1 MGSAGQGALRDR
13 LPDRS
18 KLIQGWH
25 ANGAY
30 GGINLAAAMDIGA
43 ERFGDCETVFYSE
56 TRPDRATL
64 SYLHARSLR
73 LAGALYE
80 MGVRQGDVV
89 ALQIPNWIEN
99 VLAYQAAMQLGAI
112 ILPIVHIYG
121 PREVSFILRSS
132 GAKVLIMPDRWR
144 NIDYIDRLSRLDL
157 ANVEHVIIIGQDI
170 PATAMSWQAF
180 EEKGTDRFPRSTA
193 SADDPCLLVYTSGTT
208 RDPKGAMHSHN
219 SLIAANNMYTVLGRM
234 TERTVTLGAGPAG
247 HIGGVLNVFKL
258 FLTGSSTI
266 MLDSWNPMAAAELV
280 AKYGIDQCNGTPY
293 FLSTL
298 LDAAQKAGS
307 DVSSLTRYMVG
318 GASVP
323 SALIERANSMRLMAC
338 RSYGSTEV
346 CTATASHIGD
356 PLEKRAYTDGRATPG
371 SQIRIV
377 GEDGAV
383 LAPGMEG
390 EVAILT
396 PQMFL
401 GYTDPALNA
410 ECFTDDGWFLS
421 GDIGKLDEG
430 GFLTITDRKK
440 DIIIRGGEN
449 ISSKEVEDVLAT
461 HPAVFESAVTAMPD
475 AVMGE
480 KVCAFVMLRPSHG
493 ITLDEVRQHFM
504 TSGIAKPKTPERV
517 IVVDEFPRTAAGKV
531 KKFELRKYFKE
542 EVGA

>member
-1 MGSAGQGALRDR
+1 MGSAGQGVLRAG

-18 KLIQGWH
+18 KLIEGWH
-25 ANGAY
+25 ATGAY
-30 GGINLAAAMDIGA
+30 GNMNLAAAMDIGA
-43 ERFGDCETVFYSE
+43 ERFGSCETIFYSD
-56 TRPDRATL
+56 TRPDRASL
-64 SYLHARSLR
+64 SQLHARSLR

-89 ALQIPNWIEN
+89 ALQMPNWIEN
-99 VLAYQAAMQLGAI
+99 ILAYQAAMQLGAV

-121 PREVSFILRSS
+121 RKEVNFILRSS

-144 NIDYIDRLSRLDL
+144 NTDYIDRLSRLDL
-157 ANVEHVIIIGQDI
+157 ANVEHVIIIGQAVSPNTI
-170 PATAMSWQAF
+170 SWQDF
-180 EEKGTDRFPRSTA
+180 EARGTDRFPRSTA
-193 SADDPCLLVYTSGTT
+193 SSDDPCLLVYTSGTT
-208 RDPKGAMHSHN
+208 RDPKGVVHSHN
-219 SLIAANNMYTVLGRM
+219 SLIAANNMYTELGRM
-234 TERTVTLGAGPAG
+234 TEHTVTLGAGPAG

-266 MLDSWNPMAAAELV
+266 MMDSWNPVAAAELV
-280 AKYGIDQCNGTPY
+280 AKYSVDQCNGTPY

-298 LDAAQKAGS
+298 LDAAEQTGGH
-307 DVSSLTRYMVG
+307 VSTLTRYMVG

-323 SALIERANSMRLMAC
+323 SALIERANAMRLMAC

-371 SQIRIV
+371 CRIGII
-377 GEDGAV
+377 GENGAV
-383 LAPGMEG
+383 LPPGAEG

-410 ECFTDDGWFLS
+410 ESFTDDGWFLS
-421 GDIGKLDEG
+421 GDIGKLDER

-475 AVMGE
+475 PVMGE
-480 KVCAFVMLRPSHG
+480 KVCAFIMLRPSQQ
-493 ITLDEVRQHFM
+493 ITLDDVKQHFV

-517 IVVDEFPRTAAGKV
+517 ILVEEFPRTAAGKV

>member
-1 MGSAGQGALRDR
+1 MGPAGYGALRDR
-13 LPDRS
+13 LPDRA

-25 ANGAY
+25 ATGAY
-30 GGINLAAAMDIGA
+30 GNMNLAAAMDIGA
-43 ERFGDCETVFYSE
+43 ARFGNCETIFYSD
-56 TRPDRATL
+56 TRPDKANL

-80 MGVRQGDVV
+80 MGVRQGDVI

-99 VLAYQAAMQLGAI
+99 ILAYQAAMQLGAI

-157 ANVEHVIIIGQDI
+157 ANVEHVIIIGETVPKNAI
-170 PATAMSWQAF
+170 SWQKF
-180 EEKGTDRFPRSTA
+180 EERGTENFPRSTA
-193 SADDPCLLVYTSGTT
+193 AADDPCLLVFTSGTT

-219 SLIAANNMYTVLGRM
+219 SLIAANNMYTELGRM

-266 MLDSWNPMAAAELV
+266 MLDSWNPIAAAELV
-280 AKYGIDQCNGTPY
+280 AKYSVDQCNGTPY

-298 LDAAQKAGS
+298 LDAAEQTRS

-323 SALIERANSMRLMAC
+323 SSLIERANGMRLLAC

-371 SQIRIV
+371 SRIRIV
-377 GEDGAV
+377 DENGVVLPPGAV
-383 LAPGMEG
+383 G

-410 ECFTDDGWFLS
+410 ESFSDDGWFLS
-421 GDIGKLDEG
+421 GDIGKLDEE

-461 HPAVFESAVTAMPD
+461 HPSVFESAVTAMPD
-475 AVMGE
+475 TVMGE
-480 KVCAFVMLRPSHG
+480 KVCAFIMLRPSHQ
-493 ITLDEVRQHFM
+493 ITLDEVRQHFL
-504 TSGIAKPKTPERV
+504 TSGIAKPKTPERI
-517 IVVDEFPRTAAGKV
+517 IVVENFPRTAAGKV

-542 EVGA
+542 EAGA